1 MAPDRNTV
9 RKNTWLAWVLLSA
22 GLVVTIY
29 ASINV
34 VLSIN
39 AEAKKDFEFACR
51 QIELVV
57 DARVAAHEHVLMS
70 AAAFFGASDEVT
82 REQWYNFVLQQK
94 VDQHI
99 PGIQGIGFSLI
110 IPRERLAQH
119 IQEIRSQGFPD
130 YNVTSP
136 VSYTHLTLPTNR
148 EV

>member
-1 MAPDRNTV
+1 MVPDRNTV

-57 DARVAAHEHVLMS
+57 DARVAAHEHV
-70 AAAFFGASDEVT
+70 AV
-82 REQWYNFVLQQK
+82 N
-94 VDQHI
+94 
-99 PGIQGIGFSLI
+99 I
-110 IPRERLAQH
+110 IKH
-119 IQEIRSQGFPD
+119 
-130 YNVTSP
+130 
-136 VSYTHLTLPTNR
+136 TL
-148 EV
+148 